1 MKRYL
6 NLLNILLLTGV
17 IFFTVKAF
25 YTLVTA
31 NVDSGRRVKVA
42 SRQLVPHENETRH
55 PLSYYS
61 AIGGRNLFKTEK
73 GTGGRGGKPEKLDI
87 ENLEPTD
94 LKLDLLGTITGDQR
108 EAYAVIEDTA
118 TKQQNLF
125 RIGDTVQNAIVKM
138 ILREKVVLNV
148 NGKDEI
154 LKIQKDRQGPT
165 SFNTQAT
172 AFRPEGS
179 QNISV
184 KRSQMESAIRNVNT
198 LMKQI
203 RIRPNFRNG
212 KPDGLRLTGIR
223 PNSIF
228 YNMGL
233 KSGDIL
239 MGANGKPI
247 ESVEDVFKLYQNLQ
261 SSSKVQLEIKRRGRP
276 KTIDYHIE

>member
-1 MKRYL
+1 MWTIKRYF
-6 NLLNILLLTGV
+6 NLLNFLLVAGV
-17 IFFTVKAF
+17 IFFAVKVFYTMVTAGMDPGPPVKAE
-25 YTLVTA
+25 
-31 NVDSGRRVKVA
+31 
-42 SRQLVPHENETRH
+42 SRQLVPQENEIRH

-61 AIGGRNLFKTEK
+61 AVAGRNLFKTQK
-73 GTGGRGGKPEKLDI
+73 GAGGKPEKLDI

-94 LKLDLLGTITGDQR
+94 LKLDLLGTITGDQK

-154 LKIQKDRQGPT
+154 LKIEKDRQGST
-165 SFNTQAT
+165 SINPQA
-172 AFRPEGS
+172 AALSSEGS
-179 QNISV
+179 QNITV
-184 KRSQMESAIRNVNT
+184 KRSQMESAVRNVNT

-239 MGANGKPI
+239 VGANGKPI
-247 ESVEDVFKLYQNLQ
+247 ESVEDVFTLYQNLQ
-261 SSSKVQLEIKRRGRP
+261 SSSRVQLEIKRRGRP

>member
-1 MKRYL
+1 MKRYF
-6 NLLNILLLTGV
+6 NLLNLLLLTGV
-17 IFFTVKAF
+17 IFLSVKAF

-31 NVDSGRRVKVA
+31 NIDSGRPLKA
-42 SRQLVPHENETRH
+42 TTRQLVPHENETRH

-61 AIGGRNLFKTEK
+61 TVTERNLFQTNTDV
-73 GTGGRGGKPEKLDI
+73 GSRPEKLDI
-87 ENLEPTD
+87 EALEPTD
-94 LKLDLLGTITGDQR
+94 LKLDLLGTITGDKK
-108 EAYAVIEDTA
+108 EAYAVIEDTT
-118 TKQQNLF
+118 TKQQSLF
-125 RIGDTVQNAIVKM
+125 RIGDTIQNATVKM

-154 LKIQKDRQGPT
+154 LKIEKNREGSKT
-165 SFNTQAT
+165 FNSKAAGLAT
-172 AFRPEGS
+172 ERS
-179 QNISV
+179 QNIAV
-184 KRSQMESAIRNVNT
+184 KRSQMISAVKDVNN

-233 KSGDIL
+233 KSGDVL
-239 MGANGKPI
+239 TGVNGKDI
-247 ESVEDVFKLYQNLQ
+247 ESVDDVFKLYQDLQ
-261 SSSKVQLEIKRRGRP
+261 SSSRVQLQIKRRGQL

>member
-6 NLLNILLLTGV
+6 NLLNLLLLTGIV
-17 IFFTVKAF
+17 FFTVKVF
-25 YTLVTA
+25 YTLVRA
-31 NVDSGRRVKVA
+31 NIDSNRPIKA
-42 SRQLVPHENETRH
+42 TSRQLIPHEDETRQ
-55 PLSYYS
+55 PLSFYS
-61 AIGGRNLFKTEK
+61 TVAQRNLFKTES
-73 GTGGRGGKPEKLDI
+73 GVGSKPEKLDI

-94 LKLDLLGTITGDQR
+94 LKLDLLGTITGDKK

-125 RIGDTVQNAIVKM
+125 RIGDSIQNAIVKM

-154 LKIQKDRQGPT
+154 LKIEKDREGSKDLNPQT
-165 SFNTQAT
+165 T

-179 QNISV
+179 QNITV
-184 KRSQMESAIRNVNT
+184 RRSQMESAIKDVNT

-239 MGANGKPI
+239 VGANGKHI

-261 SSSKVQLEIKRRGRP
+261 SSSRVQLEIKRRGQL

>member
-1 MKRYL
+1 MWTMKRYL
-6 NLLNILLLTGV
+6 NLLNLLLLAGIV
-17 IFFTVKAF
+17 FFSVKAF
-25 YTLVTA
+25 YTLLRA
-31 NVDSGRRVKVA
+31 NIDSGRPIKAA
-42 SRQLVPHENETRH
+42 SRQIIPHEDETRH
-55 PLSYYS
+55 PLSFYN
-61 AIGGRNLFKTEK
+61 AVAQRNLFKTE
-73 GTGGRGGKPEKLDI
+73 TGAGGKPEKLDI

-94 LKLDLLGTITGDQR
+94 LKLDLLGTITGDKK

-125 RIGDTVQNAIVKM
+125 RIGDSIQNAIVKM

-154 LKIQKDRQGPT
+154 LKIEKAREESKNLNP
-165 SFNTQAT
+165 QAA
-172 AFRPEGS
+172 AFRPAGS
-179 QNISV
+179 QNITV
-184 KRSQMESAIRNVNT
+184 KRSQMESAVRNVNT
-198 LMKQI
+198 LMKEI

-233 KSGDIL
+233 KSGDVL
-239 MGANGKPI
+239 VGANGKHI

-261 SSSKVQLEIKRRGRP
+261 SSSSVQLEIKRRGQL

>member
-1 MKRYL
+1 VD
-6 NLLNILLLTGV
+6 TGRP
-17 IFFTVKAF
+17 VKA
-25 YTLVTA
+25 
-31 NVDSGRRVKVA
+31 A
-42 SRQLVPHENETRH
+42 SRQLVPRENETRH
-55 PLSYYS
+55 PLPYYS
-61 AIGGRNLFKTEK
+61 AVAARNLFKTQK
-73 GTGGRGGKPEKLDI
+73 GTGAKPEKLDI

-94 LKLDLLGTITGDQR
+94 LKLDLLGTITGDQK

-125 RIGDTVQNAIVKM
+125 RVGDTVQNAIVKM

-154 LKIQKDRQGPT
+154 LKIEKDRQGST
-165 SFNTQAT
+165 RFNPQT
-172 AFRPEGS
+172 AALGPEGS

-223 PNSIF
+223 PNSLF

-261 SSSKVQLEIKRRGRP
+261 SSSNVQLEIKRRGRL